1 MDATATDTTTQRL
14 DALIEGK
21 RDRFIDYANQVWEY
35 AETRFEEGRSASTL
49 SEALEAEGFQV
60 ERGIAGIDTAFVASY
75 GSGKPVIA
83 LLGEYDALAGLS
95 QRGDASD
102 AEPLIPGGN
111 GHGCGHNLLGVAALA
126 GAVGMRDYLEERRSQ
141 QGLSGTIRF
150 YGCPGEEGGSGKT
163 FMVREGVFDDVDA
176 ALTWHPQAF
185 NAIFSTPTLANI
197 QAYFRFK
204 GTSAHAAN
212 SPHLGRSALDAV
224 ELMNVGANYLREHV
238 VPDAR
243 FHYSITRTGGAS
255 PNVVQAE
262 AEVLYL
268 MRARRMADVQSI
280 FERIQKIAEGA
291 ALMTGTEV
299 EMVFDKACSGYRPNR
314 TLESVMQAR
323 FEAFGPPRHDAEE
336 KAYAERIKATVSE
349 DDLRT
354 TYANIVSAGGEAAE
368 AYVDGLAD
376 KALVEDLAPYSASE
390 ALMYGST
397 DVGDVSWVVPT
408 AQCYVN
414 CFALGTPLHTWQ
426 VVAQG
431 RSSLGHK
438 GMLQAAKVM
447 AGTAVALLENPAIL
461 ARAREELNAATRREP
476 YRCPIPADVTPS
488 PLKG

>member
-1 MDATATDTTTQRL
+1 MDATTTASPTQRL
-14 DALIEGK
+14 ETLIEAK
-21 RDRFIDYANQVWEY
+21 RERFIDYANRVWEY
-35 AETRFEEGRSASTL
+35 AETRFEENRSATTL
-49 SEALEAEGFQV
+49 SEALEAEGFQI
-60 ERGIAGIDTAFVASY
+60 ECGIAGIETAFVASY

-95 QRGDASD
+95 QRGGASQ
-102 AEPLIPGGN
+102 AEPLVVNGN

-126 GAVGMRDYLEERRSQ
+126 GAVGVRDYLEE
-141 QGLSGTIRF
+141 QGLSGTVRF

-204 GTSAHAAN
+204 GTAAHAAN
-212 SPHLGRSALDAV
+212 APHLGRSALDAV
-224 ELMNVGANYLREHV
+224 ELMNVGANYLREHI

-243 FHYSITRTGGAS
+243 LHYSITQTGGAS
-255 PNVVQAE
+255 PNVVQAN

-268 MRARRMADVQSI
+268 MRARRMADVQAI

-299 EMVFDKACSGYRPNR
+299 ETVFDKACSSYRPNR
-314 TLESVMQAR
+314 CLERIMHAQ
-323 FEAFGPPRHDAEE
+323 FETFGVPRHDAEE
-336 KAYAERIKATVSE
+336 KAYAERIKATVS
-349 DDLRT
+349 DADLRT
-354 TYANIVSAGGEAAE
+354 TYANIVSTGGEAAE
-368 AYVDGLAD
+368 TYVTSLAD
-376 KALVEDLAPYSASE
+376 KALADDLAPYCASDMP
-390 ALMYGST
+390 MYGST

-438 GMLQAAKVM
+438 GMLHAAKVM
-447 AGTAVALLENPAIL
+447 AGTAVTLFDDTETLRE
-461 ARAREELNAATRREP
+461 ARAELDAALRKAP
-476 YRCPIPADVTPS
+476 YSCPIPAEITPS
-488 PLKG
+488 PLRH

>member
-1 MDATATDTTTQRL
+1 MDATVERSSTRRL
-14 DALIEGK
+14 DALVEAK
-21 RDRFIDYANQVWEY
+21 RERFIDYANQVWEF
-35 AETRFEEGRSASTL
+35 AETRFVESRSAATL
-49 SEALEAEGFQV
+49 SEALEAEGFRV
-60 ERGIAGIDTAFVASY
+60 ERGIGGIETAFVASY
-75 GSGKPVIA
+75 GNGKPVIA

-95 QRGDASD
+95 QRGEASQ
-102 AEPLIPGGN
+102 AEPLIDDGN

-126 GAVGMRDYLEERRSQ
+126 GAVGVRDYMNENALV
-141 QGLSGTIRF
+141 GTVRF

-224 ELMNVGANYLREHV
+224 ELMNVGANYLREHI

-243 FHYSITRTGGAS
+243 LHYSITRTGGAS
-255 PNVVQAE
+255 PNVVQAD

-268 MRARRMADVQSI
+268 MRARRMSDVQSI

-291 ALMTGTEV
+291 ALMTGTQA
-299 EMVFDKACSGYRPNR
+299 EMEFDKACSGYRPNR
-314 TLESVMQAR
+314 TLERLMQAQ
-323 FEAFGPPRHDAEE
+323 FEAFGPPRHDTEE
-336 KAYAERIKATVSE
+336 QAYGERIKATVSD

-354 TYANIVSAGGEAAE
+354 TYANIVAAGGEAAE
-368 AYVDGLAD
+368 AYVEGLAD
-376 KALVEDLAPYSASE
+376 KALVDDLAPYSASE

-447 AGTAVALLENPAIL
+447 AGTAVALLEDPA
-461 ARAREELNAATRREP
+461 AVAEAREELNAATRREP
-476 YRCPIPADVTPS
+476 YRCPIPDDVSPS